1 MSKKRKCRMDR
12 EKILIHDEAVRLRK
26 MTDRQLVGAFRM
38 AAEDHKAKENEA
50 RKQKETPAEGDRQLS
65 GLEIVIQG
73 IADGKIKGVGK
84 VTSYKIAEY
93 AKEQGILG

>member
-12 EKILIHDEAVRLRK
+12 EEILIHDEAVRLRK

-38 AAEDHKAKENEA
+38 AAEDKAKADEA
-50 RKQKETPAEGDRQLS
+50 RKPKEERKESDGQLS

-84 VTSYKIAEY
+84 VTSYKIAEF
-93 AKEQGILG
+93 AREQGILG

>member
-12 EKILIHDEAVRLRK
+12 EEILIHDEAVRLRK

-38 AAEDHKAKENEA
+38 AAEDKAKADEA
-50 RKQKETPAEGDRQLS
+50 RKSKEERKEGDRQLS

-84 VTSYKIAEY
+84 VTSYKIAEF
-93 AKEQGILG
+93 AREQGILG